1 MDDRLIPQAFKDNLQ
16 AHFNLEVVKQV
27 LDGINSPASISVR
40 NHPNKLE
47 PKHFEGMPIPWS
59 ETGVLLEA
67 RPSFAQDPLFHAGC
81 YYVQDSSSM
90 ILEQVL
96 KQLSFNTDEGLLGLD
111 MCAAPGGKT
120 LIASDF
126 LTENGVLISNEIDGK
141 RNAVLREN
149 VLKWGASNAIITQL
163 SSSNFHENNGLFDFV
178 ILDAPCS
185 GEGMFRKDSFAIE
198 QWSESLVYQC
208 QKTQCSIL
216 NDLTKP

>member
-1 MDDRLIPQAFKDNLQ
+1 
-16 AHFNLEVVKQV
+16 
-27 LDGINSPASISVR
+27 
-40 NHPNKLE
+40 
-47 PKHFEGMPIPWS
+47 
-59 ETGVLLEA
+59 
-67 RPSFAQDPLFHAGC
+67 
-81 YYVQDSSSM
+81 
-90 ILEQVL
+90 
-96 KQLSFNTDEGLLGLD
+96 

-185 GEGMFRKDSFAIE
+185 GEGMFRIDSFAIE